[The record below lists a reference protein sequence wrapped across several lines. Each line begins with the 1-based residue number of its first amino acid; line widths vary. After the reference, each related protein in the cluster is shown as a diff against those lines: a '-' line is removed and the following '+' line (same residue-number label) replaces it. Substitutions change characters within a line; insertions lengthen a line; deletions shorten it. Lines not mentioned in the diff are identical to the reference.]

1 MTLEQEPSVAIAAE
15 PARAHAAPI
24 ADATLGA
31 LADLLS
37 EARAAAERDPLA
49 NPIQR
54 TACELAER
62 LVGGPLDEPTLDR
75 LVRRLTLEA
84 FLGRAE
90 RLRAYLGEIDPEANA
105 ARIRELLR
113 GIALASD
120 GTAVPFEQFAAIV
133 GRVHWGFVV
142 TAHPTFA
149 LSERL
154 GELLIT
160 LATGRERDGRPLDPG
175 RRIALLTEVEAVPHR
190 PEPVLDL
197 ALEHRRS
204 MRALANL
211 RAAIARV
218 HEIALELA
226 RELWPERW
234 TELVPTLLS
243 TASWVGYDTD
253 GRADIA
259 WHTSL
264 ACRLTLQLDQLQR
277 YAETVRGLR
286 TGLPQGD
293 PLASLLE
300 LVEARLA
307 LALKSCAEEREALGG
322 GAGSP
327 VAEAALARA
336 AREMARGLAWRLRDS
351 GELRALVDRCVAAAR
366 TPELQQRLLLLRAA
380 IATHGLASA
389 RTHLRINALQVH
401 NAVRKLVGLDH
412 PPDDPTHRL
421 SYLAAIARLIET
433 VEPVQINFGSLVQ
446 EKATARR
453 AFMIAAQLAKYLD
466 AAEPIR
472 FLIAECETP
481 FTLLA
486 ALYLAE
492 LFGVADRL
500 DITPLFETKKALERG
515 VAILDE
521 VLSVP
526 AWRAHLERRGRI
538 CIQTGFSDAGRYL
551 GQTAA
556 AVAIERLRLGL
567 VEVLARHGLGRLEV
581 VIFDTHG
588 ESIGR
593 GAHPESLA
601 ERFAYLDTPES
612 RRRFAAAGLAVVQET
627 SWQGGDG
634 YLLLQSETSALAVV
648 TRVLEQV
655 LRSPEP
661 GPDPFYSETAY
672 VDEFFA
678 AVRLFNERVI
688 DDPAYSAL
696 LGFYGTNLLY
706 PSGSRPVRRQFDAG
720 IRPKLMDHPSQIRA
734 IPHNA
739 ILQQLGV
746 LANTIGGVGQAIA
759 KDPDR
764 FHRLYRDSR
773 RFRSLVRMVEH
784 AFMFTDLDVTRALA
798 QRFDP
803 AFWLARARAER
814 DPAVIEELLA
824 VAGHMERIGLFDR
837 LAAILR
843 VLERDHL
850 ALAAALRE
858 HRRKTREVGARPIA
872 VDPGTRDNLHML
884 HALRLALIERIA
896 RTAVHVPDF
905 SDRHEVTHDALVEAL
920 LRLEVEPA
928 LQLLG
933 QIFPV
938 LEHEREA
945 LDWGEPSTYAGDR
958 EQSYAQEHALIFRP
972 MAADYDL
979 VRRIGSAIVHHV
991 GAFG

>member
-1 MTLEQEPSVAIAAE
+1 MTLEEEPSVATTAA
-15 PARAHAAPI
+15 PARAQAPSI

-37 EARAAAERDPLA
+37 EARAASERDPLA

-54 TACELAER
+54 TACELAQR
-62 LVGGPLDEPTLDR
+62 LVGGPLDEATLDR

-113 GIALASD
+113 GIALTAD
-120 GTAVPFEQFAAIV
+120 GTPVSLERFAAVV
-133 GRVHWGFVV
+133 GRVHYGFVV

-154 GELLIT
+154 GELLIG
-160 LATGRERDGRPLDPG
+160 LATGRERDGRPLDPA
-175 RRIALLTEVEAVPHR
+175 RRVALLTEVEAVPHR

-286 TGLPQGD
+286 AGLPPGD

-327 VAEAALARA
+327 VAEAALART

-351 GELRALVDRCVAAAR
+351 SELRGLVDRCVAAAR
-366 TPELQQRLLLLRAA
+366 TPELQQKLLLLRAA

-453 AFMIAAQLAKYLD
+453 AFMVAAQLAKYLD
-466 AAEPIR
+466 TAEPIR

-567 VEVLARHGLGRLEV
+567 VDVLQRHGLGRLEV

-612 RRRFAAAGLAVVQET
+612 RRRFATAGLAVVQET

-634 YLLLQSETSALAVV
+634 YLLLQSETSAFAVV
-648 TRVLEQV
+648 ARVLEQV
-655 LRSPEP
+655 LSPPEP
-661 GPDPFYSETAY
+661 GPDPFYAESAY

-688 DDPAYSAL
+688 DDPDYSAL

-759 KDPDR
+759 KDPER
-764 FHRLYRDSR
+764 FHRLYRESR
-773 RFRSLVRMVEH
+773 RFRSIVRMVEH
-784 AFMFTDLDVTRALA
+784 AFMFTDFDVTRALT

-814 DPAVIEELLA
+814 DPTVLEELLA

-837 LAAILR
+837 LAGILR

-872 VDPGTRDNLHML
+872 VDPATRDNLHML

-905 SDRHEVTHDALVEAL
+905 SDRHEVTHDALIEAL

-928 LQLLG
+928 LQLLA

-938 LEHEREA
+938 LEQERDA